1 MAGAAATPPPPPPPP
16 PPPTTTKTNLPI
28 VDLGYELHQA
38 FSLDEQTQTYN
49 FSNIRYAAPP
59 TGSLRFRPSIPPAQ
73 GNRSVVQTGAQGRVC
88 PQATLKWEEEVMLGF
103 VAEVL
108 SSASAAVST
117 PVLKEGE
124 GASTSPPR
132 EYSPFAGSIG
142 GDEKV
147 TEDCL
152 FLDVV
157 VPKTTFEQKT
167 LQQKQKQG
175 NKLAPVLVWIDG
187 GGYISGDKS
196 EQNPLGLMQRSMLDE
211 DGIVYVAINY
221 RLGAFGW
228 LSDGNGTTANAGLY
242 DQRLALEWVKRYID
256 LFGGDPDRIT
266 VMGQSAGAGSIV
278 HQLAAYGGSRE
289 AKDLPFRQA
298 IIQSPMWYPLTVN
311 QQTSARDAFL
321 ELLNVSSIEEAR
333 SLPPDQLIAANA
345 DQIANTPVYGTFTY
359 GPVVDGSLI
368 KNLPSNVLLDTDFE
382 WQDLRIMTGHTSN
395 EGLIFTPPA
404 GVNSSAYSTILGDF
418 LPNLGP
424 ELAEDIA
431 ETLYPPSFNTSAASL
446 GYSDALGRLTLTIS
460 DAFFRCKNLY
470 LSTALRTVYGYS
482 FAVAPGLHSED
493 LYFTFYDP
501 TNPDPSVVDVDVALV
516 MQDYIVSFVQK
527 GQPSSSVAEAIAWD
541 SYWPQ
546 GQVLN
551 IQAGN
556 ISSVP
561 DPVHMDRCQMWWN
574 ITG

>member
-1 MAGAAATPPPPPPPP
+1 MAGAATPPPPPPPP
-16 PPPTTTKTNLPI
+16 PTKTNLPI

-38 FSLDEQTQTYN
+38 ISLDEQTQTYN

-88 PQATLKWEEEVMLGF
+88 PQATLKWEEEVMPGF

-117 PVLKEGE
+117 PVPKEGE

-142 GDEKV
+142 GDERV

-157 VPKTTFEQKT
+157 VPKATFEQKT
-167 LQQKQKQG
+167 LQQKQKQS

-196 EQNPLGLMQRSMLDE
+196 EQNPSGLMQRSMLDE

-278 HQLAAYGGSRE
+278 HQLAAGGNRE
-289 AKDLPFRQA
+289 AKDLHFRQA
-298 IIQSPMWYPLTVN
+298 IIQSPMWYPLTMN

-333 SLPPDQLIAANA
+333 SLPSDQLIAANA

-368 KNLPSNVLLDTDFE
+368 KDLPSNILLDPDFE

-404 GVNSSAYSTILGDF
+404 GMESSAYSTILGDF
-418 LPNLGP
+418 LPSLGP
-424 ELAEDIA
+424 ELAEDIV
-431 ETLYPPSFNTSAASL
+431 ETLYPPIFNTSAASL
-446 GYSDALGRLTLTIS
+446 GYSDALERLTLTIS

-470 LSTALRTVYGYS
+470 LSTALETVYGYT

-501 TNPDPSVVDVDVALV
+501 ASPDPSVVDVDVALV
-516 MQDYIVSFVQK
+516 MQDYIVSFVQE
-527 GQPSSSVAEAIAWD
+527 GQPSSSVADAIAWN

>member
-1 MAGAAATPPPPPPPP
+1 ILLLGIAGAA
-16 PPPTTTKTNLPI
+16 PTTTTKSNLPI
-28 VDLGYELHQA
+28 VDLGYEFHQA
-38 FSLDEQTQTYN
+38 FSLDEKSQTYN

-59 TGSLRFRPSIPPAQ
+59 TGSLRFRPPIPPAQ

-88 PQATLKWEEEVMLGF
+88 PQATLKWEEDVMPEF

-108 SSASAAVST
+108 SSASAAAPPSASA
-117 PVLKEGE
+117 EGGE
-124 GASTSPPR
+124 ASTSPAR
-132 EYSPFAGSIG
+132 DYSPFAGSIG
-142 GDEKV
+142 GDERV

-157 VPKTTFEQKT
+157 VPRKIFEQKA
-167 LQQKQKQG
+167 LQQKHQKEG
-175 NKLAPVLVWIDG
+175 NGLAPVLVWIDG

-196 EQNPLGLMQRSMLDE
+196 EHNPRGLMQRNMLDE
-211 DGIVYVAINY
+211 DGIVYVALNY

-242 DQRLALEWVKRYID
+242 DQRLALEWVKRYIN

-278 HQLAAYGGSRE
+278 HQLAAYGGNKE
-289 AKDLPFRQA
+289 AKYLPFHQA

-333 SLPPDQLIAANA
+333 SLTSDRLIAANA
-345 DQIANTPVYGTFTY
+345 YQIANTLVYGTFTY

-368 KNLPSNVLLDTDFE
+368 KDLPSNILLDPGFA
-382 WQDLRIMTGHTSN
+382 WQGLRIMTGHTSN

-404 GVNSSAYSTILGDF
+404 GVNSSAYSTILSDF
-418 LPNLGP
+418 LPNLVP
-424 ELAEDIA
+424 EVAEDIA
-431 ETLYPPSFNTSAASL
+431 QTLYPPTFNTPAASL
-446 GYSDALGRLTLTIS
+446 GYSDAVGRLALTIS

-470 LSTALRTVYGYS
+470 LSTALETVYGYS

-501 TNPDPSVVDVDVALV
+501 TNPDSSVVDADVALT
-516 MQDYIVSFVQK
+516 MQDYIASFVQQ
-527 GQPSSSVAEAIAWD
+527 GQPSSSTANATVWN

-546 GQVLN
+546 GQVSN

-556 ISSVP
+556 ILSVP
-561 DPVHMDRCQMWWN
+561 DPVDMDRCQVWWN